1 MNDSAGTLV
10 RLNREPPA
18 LLGRIRS
25 HQRMLLAL
33 CLALVCLGIYAWEI
47 KVSNILSFYD
57 SGTYLASSI
66 NLVNG
71 VMPYRDFTFVQP
83 PGIALILS
91 PIAFLGK
98 FIGSHDAFFVARV
111 LSALVCAANVA
122 LLAWLLRARGRIA
135 MIIGGLGLGLLPIG
149 TYETAG
155 IKLEPYCLIFLLLGA
170 IVVLSEHDSQ
180 QPISR
185 RRLIIGG
192 LLFGVAALVK
202 IFAFLPFIGMVIA
215 LYPGNRRRVVDFVW
229 AAGVGFAVPALPF
242 FIASPGGFTSQV
254 LIQQLFRK
262 SSAGETLSVI
272 QRFIAMVGL
281 SGTWISL
288 HGAVVFLVLAA
299 AAAFVAV
306 AYLQPPR
313 LSPLDSFFLWASV
326 FTSIGLLMA
335 AQFINYYGY
344 FSEPF
349 LLGMF
354 AIALNRMSRPTRAL
368 VDRLPLRPH
377 ARKLIATILA
387 AALLILVAAFPL
399 YTTTYYSNQTRTF
412 GFHLPAV
419 EPIAKFVPKGACVIY
434 DDIAFG
440 IAANRWPSSMKG
452 CPHLIDPFGMW
463 LAWGYHLKPAPPVF
477 VAQWKTYFE
486 HAQYVVLEG
495 PKTGVIPWSHGLHKW
510 FISHFHLLHGKY
522 PAFIY
527 QRD

>member
-1 MNDSAGTLV
+1 M
-10 RLNREPPA
+10 
-18 LLGRIRS
+18 
-25 HQRMLLAL
+25 
-33 CLALVCLGIYAWEI
+33 
-47 KVSNILSFYD
+47 
-57 SGTYLASSI
+57 
-66 NLVNG
+66 
-71 VMPYRDFTFVQP
+71 
-83 PGIALILS
+83 
-91 PIAFLGK
+91 
-98 FIGSHDAFFVARV
+98 
-111 LSALVCAANVA
+111 
-122 LLAWLLRARGRIA
+122 A

-155 IKLEPYCLIFLLLGA
+155 IKLEPYCLIFILIGA
-170 IVVLSEHDSQ
+170 IIMLSEHDSGK
-180 QPISR
+180 PISK

-202 IFAFLPFIGMVIA
+202 IFAFLPFIGIVIA
-215 LYPGNRRRVVDFVW
+215 LYPGNRRRVINFIL

-262 SSAGETLSVI
+262 SSADETLSVI

-288 HGAVVFLVLAA
+288 HGTVVILVLASA
-299 AAAFVAV
+299 AVFVTV
-306 AYLQPPR
+306 AYIRPPR

-349 LLGMF
+349 LLGLF
-354 AIALNRMSRPTRAL
+354 AIAFNRMSQPARAL

-387 AALLILVAAFPL
+387 AALLLLVVAFPL

-419 EPIAKFVPKGACVIY
+419 DPIAKYVPKEACVIY
-434 DDIAFG
+434 DDVAFG
-440 IAANRWPSSMKG
+440 IAANRWPSSDLN

-463 LAWGYHLKPAPPVF
+463 LAWGYHLVPA
-477 VAQWKTYFE
+477 AQAFSDEWKNYFE
-486 HAQYVVLEG
+486 NAEYVVLG
-495 PKTGVIPWSHGLHKW
+495 NPKTSVIPWDHGLHKW
-510 FISHFHLLHGKY
+510 FLANFHLLYGKY
-522 PAFIY
+522 PTYIY
-527 QRD
+527 QMD